1 MTAQIAAYGRLGSD
15 PRPHETRSGTA
26 MSTAS
31 LAVGVPDRS
40 RDAEEGATETL

>member
-26 MSTAS
+26 TSTAS

-40 RDAEEGATETL
+40 RDAGEGATETL